1 MPPDVRLLLKQ
12 IKKVPQNTPNCRIWV
27 FSLLI
32 LICTFLVSTPAGSV
46 ENPLI
51 ITSSDTKV
59 ALGPYIEMLED
70 QSGNL
75 KIDDVSSLPYASQ
88 FIRHHNTSIN
98 QGVTTSVFWFRFAL
112 MPDQAEEASSGGK
125 PSAAGTSEWLLY
137 LGKQLDY
144 YDQIEIFTR
153 ETDLNTGEYG
163 NWQYR
168 DFGLFH
174 AEQKGIRDPVYV
186 GLHLPKI
193 HGRSLNAYMRIEV
206 ESGFFLKPLLY
217 SQQEFRTFSN
227 NLSIFYG
234 MYYGIV
240 LSMIIY
246 NLFHYFFLRDK
257 VRLIFISY
265 ATILCIYFFVANEL
279 SQTII
284 PASCLLST
292 RKIGQFLSLITIIQI
307 AWFSSAFLETK
318 KRAPIIHLLLLAV
331 MLISVSLIVALPF
344 FPYFTI
350 GKVILD
356 FSTISVLIVM
366 LTGVVSWYRGF
377 HPARFFVFAW
387 VFFLGGGLIYVSNFK
402 GVFPYSFIG
411 NNAFQAGSAVEM
423 ILLSL
428 AIADRVKY
436 LFDQLQSAQISRQEQ
451 LNALT
456 QRLVQTEE
464 KERRRIAGI
473 LHDSIGQ
480 TLFAIK
486 WEIQRFF
493 KTYKS
498 DAETH
503 RVVLS
508 HLDTCIEETRSLNAE
523 LYPPELYDLGLKT
536 AIDSLA
542 EEISKKFDLSVN
554 VSSKAEIELN
564 SEEFKF
570 ILYRAVSELLNNVV
584 KHAQAKYVDIEISKE
599 DGNIQVSVCDD
610 GLGFEYSSEFSS
622 ESSGFGLF
630 SIQERLH
637 SVGGFLRVE
646 KPASG
651 GAEVILVAPLNGSSQ
666 H

>member
-1 MPPDVRLLLKQ
+1 MIPHLIFLPEHFTKA
-12 IKKVPQNTPNCRIWV
+12 PSNSPNGRIRV
-27 FSLLI
+27 FSLIMLI
-32 LICTFLVSTPAGSV
+32 WFCLVSTPVGSV
-46 ENPLI
+46 E
-51 ITSSDTKV
+51 TSLFISPSDTKV
-59 ALGPYIEMLED
+59 AVGPYIEILED

-75 KIDDVSSLPYASQ
+75 KIDDVSSPLYSAN

-112 MPDQAEEASSGGK
+112 MPAQAEEAYSGGI
-125 PSAAGTSEWLLY
+125 SSTAGTSEWRLY
-137 LGKQLDY
+137 FGKQLDY

-153 ETDLNTGEYG
+153 ETDLNTGEHG
-163 NWQYR
+163 EWQYK

-174 AEQKGIRDPVYV
+174 AEQRGIRDPVYIA
-186 GLHLPKI
+186 LHLPKT
-193 HGRSLNAYMRIEV
+193 HRRSLNTYMRIEV

-217 SQQEFRTFSN
+217 SPQEFRTLSN

-265 ATILCIYFFVANEL
+265 ATVLCIYFFVANEL

-284 PASCLLST
+284 PASYLMST
-292 RKIGQFLSLITIIQI
+292 RKLAQFLSLITIIQI
-307 AWFSSAFLETK
+307 AWFTSAFLETK
-318 KRAPIIHLLLLAV
+318 KLVPVLHALLMII
-331 MLISVSLIVALPF
+331 MIISVSLITALPF

-350 GKVILD
+350 GKIILD

-366 LTGVVSWYRGF
+366 LTGAVSWYRGF
-377 HPARFFVFAW
+377 PPARFFVLAW
-387 VFFLGGGLIYVSNFK
+387 MFFLGGGLIYVYNFK
-402 GVFPYSFIG
+402 GVFPYTFIG
-411 NNAFQAGSAVEM
+411 NNAFQIGSAIEM

-436 LFDQLQSAQISRQEQ
+436 LFDQLHSAQIHRQEQ

-456 QRLVQTEE
+456 QQLVQTEE
-464 KERRRIAGI
+464 RERRRIAGI

-486 WEIQRFF
+486 WEIQRLF
-493 KTYKS
+493 KTYKP
-498 DAETH
+498 DAGANQ
-503 RVVLS
+503 VVLS
-508 HLDTCIEETRSLNAE
+508 YLDTCIEETRSLNAE

-542 EEISKKFDLSVN
+542 DEISQKFDLSVN
-554 VSSKAEIELN
+554 VSSKTEFKLN
-564 SEEFKF
+564 SEELKF
-570 ILYRAVSELLNNVV
+570 ILYRAVSELLNNII
-584 KHAQAKYVDIEISKE
+584 KHAQAECVDIELSKE
-599 DGNIQVSVCDD
+599 ADNIQVSVSDD
-610 GLGFEYSSEFSS
+610 GLGFEYSPDFGSEAA
-622 ESSGFGLF
+622 GFGLF

-637 SVGGFLRVE
+637 SVGGGLKVM
-646 KPASG
+646 KAASG
-651 GAEVILVAPLNGSSQ
+651 GAEVILVAPLSNSSQ